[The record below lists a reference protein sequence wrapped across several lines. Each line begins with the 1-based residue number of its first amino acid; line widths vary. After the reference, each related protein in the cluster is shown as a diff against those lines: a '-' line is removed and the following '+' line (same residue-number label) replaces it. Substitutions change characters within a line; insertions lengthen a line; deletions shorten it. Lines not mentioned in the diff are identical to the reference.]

1 MCVNR
6 DCTVYFNAHTQYG
19 MCTTHCIIWYLVEA
33 VESFN
38 ILSHK
43 NFKNS
48 KICSNYR
55 RNGLL
60 YVSPFEIVSNM

>member
-33 VESFN
+33 VESIN

-43 NFKNS
+43 NFKIL
-48 KICSNYR
+48 KYIIIAR

-60 YVSPFEIVSNM
+60 YVSTI

>member
-19 MCTTHCIIWYLVEA
+19 MYTTHCIIWYLVES

-38 ILSHK
+38 TLSHI
-43 NFKNS
+43 NFKIQ
-48 KICSNYR
+48 KHIIIVE

-60 YVSPFEIVSNM
+60 YVVSFEIFY